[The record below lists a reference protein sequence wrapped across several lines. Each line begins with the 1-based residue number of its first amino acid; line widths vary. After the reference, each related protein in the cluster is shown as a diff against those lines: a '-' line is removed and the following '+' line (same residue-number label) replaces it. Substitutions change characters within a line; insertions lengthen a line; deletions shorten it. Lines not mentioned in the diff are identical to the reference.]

1 MNVNGQN
8 EEMSM
13 IEQQIVTATY
23 DPNTILTVALDI
35 CESMLECGAE
45 IHRVE
50 DTGERIC
57 RAYGAVRVEI
67 FAMTSLIMATI
78 EMPDDRTFT
87 QVRRVYGSANDLYKI
102 EKLNGMSR
110 MICSQ
115 KPDPTSLKEKI
126 AALRIKTSYPL
137 WLRYVGGFIGAFGFA
152 FFFGGGIFDAI
163 LSGLVGLVICL
174 MDFNSPKQLNQIAYT
189 VIMSAVGSLL
199 IAMAGKLF
207 GDFIPLN
214 PAVANI
220 SVIMLLIPG
229 LALGNAVR
237 DLLCGEIVSGS
248 VKMLQCVLT
257 AGAIATG
264 FTGVMLLM
272 GDSTVVTSGKVAF
285 IPIVIAGGLGS
296 LGFSVLFGVPYK
308 RVIFTTIGG
317 MLCTAAY
324 EVTMNLPVDF
334 SLPKIIIANVCGG
347 FILTCYAEI
356 MARIQKTPT
365 TIFLIPGLIPS
376 VPGGSLY
383 YCMAYL
389 VQRERDLAFGQ
400 ALNTLYVCVGL
411 AVGIVM
417 ATIIFQFFRPGRN
430 GGRKGRIEGK
440 EKRRRA
446 KEMKVQEKE

>member
-1 MNVNGQN
+1 MT
-8 EEMSM
+8 
-13 IEQQIVTATY
+13 EQQTATASY

-35 CESMLECGAE
+35 CEGMLECGAE

-67 FAMTSLIMATI
+67 FAMTSLILATI
-78 EMPDDRTFT
+78 EMSDDRTFT

-102 EKLNGMSR
+102 EKLNGLSR
-110 MICSQ
+110 LICSE

-126 AALRIKTSYPL
+126 VAIRVKNSYPL
-137 WLRYVGGFIGAFGFA
+137 WLRYVGGFLGAFGFA
-152 FFFGGGIFDAI
+152 FFFGGGIFDA
-163 LSGLVGLVICL
+163 LLGGLVGLVICL

-199 IAMAGKLF
+199 ITMAGRLF

-214 PAVANI
+214 LSVANI
-220 SVIMLLIPG
+220 SVVMLLIPG

-264 FTGVMLLM
+264 FTGIMLLV
-272 GDSTVVTSGKVAF
+272 GDSTVADSGEVAF
-285 IPIVIAGGLGS
+285 IPIVIAGGLGTI
-296 LGFSVLFGVPYK
+296 GFSVLFGVPYK
-308 RVIFTTIGG
+308 RIVFATLAG
-317 MLCTAAY
+317 MLCTAVY
-324 EVTMNLPVDF
+324 EATINLPVDF
-334 SLPKIIIANVCGG
+334 SLPKIVIASVCGG

-365 TIFLIPGLIPS
+365 TVFLIPGLIPL
-376 VPGGSLY
+376 VPGRSLY

-389 VQRERDLAFGQ
+389 VQRERELALGK
-400 ALNTLYVCVGL
+400 ALDTLYVCVGL
-411 AVGIVM
+411 AIGIVM
-417 ATIIFQFFRPGRN
+417 ATIIFQVFRPGRN

-440 EKRRRA
+440 EKLRRA
-446 KEMKVQEKE
+446 KEMKTQKKEQQPLEKKA